1 MAKYLVKRARAL
13 PNVVTAS
20 RKFPVIPSH
29 GYGVLTLPDTETDK
43 KWVVFSENH
52 LKEIFLLVSHLLSQ
66 EVIFIFD
73 KFSC

>member
-20 RKFPVIPSH
+20 GKFPVIPSH
-29 GYGVLTLPDTETDK
+29 GYGVLTLPDTETE
-43 KWVVFSENH
+43 VVFSENH